1 MFIQPKKQL
10 NMFTIQKLSFWLE
23 HQFVAMNKLPPS
35 LPFVQFANGRLN
47 GSVSIPDVGLASSAF
62 QAVLK
67 L

>member
-35 LPFVQFANGRLN
+35 LPFVQLANGKWN
-47 GSVSIPDVGLASSAF
+47 GFVSIPGAGLASKGL
-62 QAVLK
+62 QEG
-67 L
+67 